1 MVLALLTK
9 PSQCTCGLSPNLMPL
24 HDEWS
29 NENWVHATA
38 TWGQPMEDFDPNFL
52 WQCFSSCFSARLSHC
67 PVRKA
72 LLSQIKSA
80 VFNIVQKQLTNTS
93 CLWDKYSKVIERTRL
108 CIVAFLTAQSWER
121 GGDGDQHYSSLPAA
135 SPSTCKA
142 LAS

>member
-1 MVLALLTK
+1 MVLALWTG
-9 PSQCTCGLSPNLMPL
+9 PSHCTCGWWPNQDGMMSGQTKIGFMQLQLGGMEPL
-24 HDEWS
+24 
-29 NENWVHATA
+29 
-38 TWGQPMEDFDPNFL
+38 EDFDPNVL

-72 LLSQIKSA
+72 LPSQIKIA

-93 CLWDKYSKVIERTRL
+93 CLWDKYSKVIERTSL